1 MTTISSHP
9 GRTTA
14 GAGRHTTGPDA
25 TAPAGLPG
33 LSGLECL
40 PSLPDPRSTN
50 GTDARALSK
59 TLFARLDELE
69 EGTPEHSYV
78 RNSLVEFNLALV
90 HYAIGRMTVRAESR
104 EDVVQVGTIGLIKA
118 IDRFQVRRGTEFP
131 TFALPTIFGEI
142 KRFYRDTTWAVRVPR
157 RLQELRLRLSKA
169 TAELEQDN
177 GGSPS
182 VSELAEHLH
191 LDEDEDEVVEGLI
204 AANGHTT
211 VSLDHPTDVSSP
223 EATLADHIGYTDG
236 DLERVEDL
244 HALKPL
250 LAGLSDRD
258 RKILA
263 LRFTE
268 DKTQSA
274 IGEELGISQMHV
286 SRILTR
292 LLNRLEAE
300 LTVRR

>member
-1 MTTISSHP
+1 MVTAIPSHP
-9 GRTTA
+9 GRTHP

-25 TAPAGLPG
+25 TALAGLPG
-33 LSGLECL
+33 LPGLESL
-40 PSLPDPRSTN
+40 PPLPDPRSTN

-69 EGTPEHSYV
+69 EGTPEYSYV
-78 RNSLVEFNLALV
+78 RDCLVEFNLALV
-90 HYAIGRMTVRAESR
+90 HYAIGRMTVRAESH

-118 IDRFQVRRGTEFP
+118 IDRFQVQRGTEFP

-157 RLQELRLRLSKA
+157 RLQELRLLLSKA
-169 TAELEQDN
+169 TAQLEQAN
-177 GGSPS
+177 GRSPS
-182 VSELAEHLH
+182 VSELAEHLR
-191 LDEDEDEVVEGLI
+191 LDEDEVTEGLI

-223 EATLADHIGYTDG
+223 EDTLADHIGYTDA

-250 LAGLSDRD
+250 LAGLSERE
-258 RKILA
+258 RRILA
-263 LRFTE
+263 LRFAE

-286 SRILTR
+286 SRLLTR
-292 LLNRLEAE
+292 LLNRLEAQ
-300 LTVRR
+300 LTARS